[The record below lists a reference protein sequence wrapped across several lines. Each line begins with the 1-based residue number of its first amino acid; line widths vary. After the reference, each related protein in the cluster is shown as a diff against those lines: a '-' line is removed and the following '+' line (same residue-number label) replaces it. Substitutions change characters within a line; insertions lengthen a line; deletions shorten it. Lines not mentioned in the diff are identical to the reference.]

1 MNFVR
6 VAGILLVLICCFS
19 GFGQTKISL
28 KNQKINCDALRFH
41 IEKIIDGRPLK
52 TSIGV
57 VQRGVYNTPRIADFE
72 DSFENE
78 MMSLI
83 APLKESDGEL
93 LKVAMKIDQL
103 KVTEFTTVTR
113 EYATASLSIDFF
125 LVLENELYFIAR
137 KSSHIRSHGLDVTHQ
152 HDNNIAAV
160 TEKILQEF
168 NSLNL
173 ENTNITE
180 NPISWNDVASFQP
193 KELPPPAI
201 LDGHYPDALYLS
213 FTSFLENEPDITEGY
228 EVEDGSQ
235 LSINWLDERIKPS
248 EPIYAIAHK
257 GQLYKYYDKGF
268 HPIERRGNKL
278 LFLGK
283 LHSDPSKAAR
293 NYSIGGLAGMAA
305 TTSKVAMRYEINM
318 NTGGITELG
327 YIRK

>member
-1 MNFVR
+1 MSSAR
-6 VAGILLVLICCFS
+6 VPGLLLILISCVS

-28 KNQKINCDALRFH
+28 KNQSINYDVLRFH

-52 TSIGV
+52 TNIGV
-57 VQRGVYNTPRIADFE
+57 VQRGMNNAPRIADFE
-72 DSFENE
+72 DSLENE

-83 APLKESDGEL
+83 APLKESDGPL
-93 LKVAMKIDQL
+93 LKIAMRIDQL
-103 KVTEFTTVTR
+103 KITEFTTVTR

-173 ENTNITE
+173 ENATIAE
-180 NPISWNDVASFQP
+180 DPVHWNDVASFQP
-193 KELPPPAI
+193 KELPPSDI
-201 LDGHYPDALYLS
+201 FNGDYPDALYLS

-228 EVEDGSQ
+228 KVEEGSQ
-235 LSINWLDERIKPS
+235 LSINWLDERLKPA
-248 EPIYAIAHK
+248 EPVYAIAYK

-268 HPIERRGNKL
+268 RLIERRGNKL

-283 LHSDPSKAAR
+283 LHTDPGKAAR
-293 NYSIGGLAGMAA
+293 NYAIGGLAGMAA
-305 TTSKVAMRYEINM
+305 TNSKVAMRYEINL
-318 NTGGITELG
+318 NTGEITELG